1 MPSCEIAAVFHGE
14 LSLDLELER
23 VGLATR
29 RAQRAKGFP
38 FVSFSIARAAPD
50 SGFDKEG
57 DDSGGSVA
65 SLDGIAAGM
74 QAPGIPAGYP
84 AVSPVFSKFSGLESS
99 KGIAG
104 CFHLR
109 RDRVACFVDFW
120 IASAHSASR
129 RFWCQCPSEMSK
141 NSTSTGRNRVR
152 HSLTVARVRC
162 AMRRSSSGSAWPLS
176 RQVAIR
182 ISM

>member
-1 MPSCEIAAVFHGE
+1 MLSCEIAAVFHGE

-38 FVSFSIARAAPD
+38 FVSFSIARAALD

-57 DDSGGSVA
+57 DSGGSAA

-109 RDRVACFVDFW
+109 RD
-120 IASAHSASR
+120 
-129 RFWCQCPSEMSK
+129 
-141 NSTSTGRNRVR
+141 
-152 HSLTVARVRC
+152 
-162 AMRRSSSGSAWPLS
+162 
-176 RQVAIR
+176 
-182 ISM
+182 